1 MTFILNQYLK
11 SFVGFDDIFNE
22 INKTSLNNN
31 SSNVAFD
38 IIRFD
43 NNKYQINIALAGV
56 TYDQISINLLNDFLH
71 VDIKEKIDNKS
82 SQIIHK
88 GIHSKTIK
96 QTFRLEPNI
105 EVEETELRDGIL
117 KIKLYKKDL
126 GNKIK
131 RTIQIREI

>member
-56 TYDQISINLLNDFLH
+56 TFDQISINLLNDFLY
-71 VDIKEKIDNKS
+71 VDINEKMDNKS
-82 SQIIHK
+82 IEIIHK

-96 QTFRLEPNI
+96 QTFRLETNI

>member
-56 TYDQISINLLNDFLH
+56 TFDQISINLLNDFLY
-71 VDIKEKIDNKS
+71 VDINEKMDNKS
-82 SQIIHK
+82 IEIIHK
-88 GIHSKTIK
+88 GIYSKTIK
-96 QTFRLEPNI
+96 QSFRLEPNI
-105 EVEETELRDGIL
+105 EVEKAELRDGIL

>member
-1 MTFILNQYLK
+1 MTFIHNQYLK

-96 QTFRLEPNI
+96 QTFRLETNI